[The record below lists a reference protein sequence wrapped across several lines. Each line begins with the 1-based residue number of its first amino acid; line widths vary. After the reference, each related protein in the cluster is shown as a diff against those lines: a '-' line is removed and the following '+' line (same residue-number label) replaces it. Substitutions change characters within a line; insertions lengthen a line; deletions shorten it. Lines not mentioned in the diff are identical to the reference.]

1 MATLQSLTLD
11 VLDMIFGQTPTE
23 RPAVD
28 RLTTAVLE
36 STSTMFRFDLSG
48 SIMWEYASY
57 AERFDGTGTAG
68 EVIQLMEEHDTV
80 GGDVPVLRAQRR
92 SSAASRTAIGGN
104 WTFDFT
110 GGASDDL
117 WTSSTA
123 HGLSVGDEM
132 FFTSDGGGATEWA
145 IDTLYYAVTVPST
158 TTATLATTKGG
169 AALQGSDDTS
179 GNWAAA
185 TPAYSPG
192 DVWLKDPPFTH
203 TEIQRAINDT
213 IDSDLMRGCW
223 FRTQRTLSPT
233 ANRTRYPA
241 NASDTL
247 IEKMYQFDTPSTEIG
262 NVTFDFTG
270 GASEDL
276 WTSSSAHDLS
286 VGDMVSFSAVGTAP
300 TEYALGV
307 IYYVATVPSTT
318 TFTLSA
324 NEDTTPL
331 AGTADD
337 TGTWTLQNVVFNYR
351 EFPTRWYEIKHAQA
365 SATDS
370 TGKSI
375 LLTGY
380 HDVNDT
386 IYYSAR
392 TRPSSSD
399 ISSLPTE
406 IANLI
411 PWGAVARL
419 TGGTS
424 VRGRYAE
431 SAAQTSTVAYADAT
445 WFQTQFEDMVDQYRN
460 QLEEDVPLLKRWEFG
475 PTSVG

>member
-1 MATLQSLTLD
+1 MATLQTLTLD
-11 VLDMIFGQTPTE
+11 VIDQIFGQTPLE

-28 RLTTAVLE
+28 RLTVPVLE
-36 STSTMFRFDLSG
+36 STSTLFRFDLSG
-48 SIMWEYASY
+48 RIMWEYGSY
-57 AERFDGTGTAG
+57 AEFFDGTGTAG
-68 EVIQLMEEHDTV
+68 EVVQLMAEHDTP
-80 GGDVPVLRAQRR
+80 GADVPVTRAQRR
-92 SSAASRTAIGGN
+92 SSAAARTAIGSD
-104 WTFDFT
+104 WTFDFS

-117 WTSSTA
+117 WTSSA
-123 HGLSVGDEM
+123 VHGLSVGDAM

-145 IDTLYYAVTVPST
+145 IDIIYYAVTVPST
-158 TTATLATTKGG
+158 TTATLSTTKGG

-185 TPAYSPG
+185 TPAYAPG
-192 DVWLKDPPFTH
+192 AVFLKDPPFTH
-203 TEIQRAINDT
+203 TEIQRAINET

-223 FRTQRTLSPT
+223 FSTQRTISPT
-233 ANRTRYPA
+233 ENRTRYPA
-241 NASDTL
+241 NASDIL
-247 IEKMYQFDTPSTEIG
+247 IEKMYQFDTPSTSIG
-262 NVTFDFTG
+262 TTTFIFTG
-270 GASEDL
+270 SAVEDE
-276 WTSSSAHDLS
+276 WTTSTAHGLS

-307 IYYVATVPSTT
+307 IYYVATVPTT
-318 TFTLSA
+318 LTFTLSA

-331 AGTADD
+331 AGTANSS
-337 TGTWTLQNVVFNYR
+337 GTWTIQNVIFNYR

-370 TGKSI
+370 TGNSI

-406 IANLI
+406 ITNLI

-431 SAAQTSTVAYADAT
+431 SAAQTSTVAYADAA

-460 QLEEDVPLLKRWEFG
+460 QLEEDVPLLKRWEYG
-475 PTSVG
+475 PTQVG